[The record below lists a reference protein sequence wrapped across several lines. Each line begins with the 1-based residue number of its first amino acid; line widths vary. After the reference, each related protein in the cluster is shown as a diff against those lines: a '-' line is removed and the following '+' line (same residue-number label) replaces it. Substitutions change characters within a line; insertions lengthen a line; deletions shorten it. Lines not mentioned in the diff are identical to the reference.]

1 MSSDRCPS
9 CAAVVRKDS
18 DWCSLCYADLRP
30 ARLPVA
36 RAPYPQPSAPPAY
49 AAPPGYAGPP
59 APPAVQPAAD
69 ALGAPYEHVLAAV
82 YGGAGAMTAQATI
95 APPTG
100 AAPAESTAETPANAG
115 GWPCVQCSEIND
127 FDRMSCAV
135 CMAPFGGNLR
145 TNRPSF
151 DRKQI
156 MIYAVAAAVAFLV
169 LVGGLTFATTKRP
182 DVVPDN
188 IPSQQS
194 ENVVQDPAVER
205 EPVEPVETVEPSVVP
220 GQPVSPDQPVAPS
233 GTATS

>member
-9 CAAVVRKDS
+9 CTAVVRKDS

-49 AAPPGYAGPP
+49 AAPPP
-59 APPAVQPAAD
+59 AAAQPAAD

-82 YGGAGAMTAQATI
+82 YGGAGTTTAQATL
-95 APPTG
+95 APPAEVTVG
-100 AAPAESTAETPANAG
+100 PAQTPAKAV

-127 FDRMSCAV
+127 FERMSCAV

-145 TNRPSF
+145 TNLPSF
-151 DRKQI
+151 DRKKI

-169 LVGGLTFATTKRP
+169 LVGGLTFALTKRP
-182 DVVPDN
+182 DVAPDV
-188 IPSQQS
+188 IPSEQS
-194 ENVVQDPAVER
+194 ENVVQDPAVQD
-205 EPVEPVETVEPSVVP
+205 PPAEPSVVP
-220 GQPVSPDQPVAPS
+220 GQPVSPDQPADPNPSGDPRLVPPVVPS